1 MAHSHNL
8 LRNKNF
14 RFLGNTCLRG
24 GLLCRSAA
32 KARPLFGIGRPQ
44 GGYSL
49 QNLQFLLHQYLTA
62 VHPFQPL
69 NLGLSTYSGP

>member
-8 LRNKNF
+8 LRDKNF

-44 GGYSL
+44 GVFPAKVERPHY
-49 QNLQFLLHQYLTA
+49 YLV
-62 VHPFQPL
+62 VHTRGVFDFIVTRILIPHTL
-69 NLGLSTYSGP
+69 